1 MFPVEFSAGVSTNDS
16 ATGSL
21 ASNAASETVG
31 SAVASE
37 VEGVLAGCSMG
48 SSGLASAE
56 VSTGT
61 SAEGCG
67 SAGASLDSVTG
78 SSAEGFWAGNASATS
93 VVGFFS
99 LGSSIGFSGAAGSST
114 NCAGS
119 SGIDS
124 VGFLVISSV
133 EIASLFSSLDLA
145 GVLAAGLASWIFEW
159 TLVLGTTLFVAWVGL
174 DALGGLLKSAFSCV
188 LLAELAVGR
197 IMRARNPSST
207 GLELALLA
215 REPGRSLDDWLCG
228 DPRGVLRM
236 LEAVGVEERTLAPF
250 FKVDGLRDAVEVLA
264 DVAVPFDLA
273 AWVDAVAAA
282 GTRAGLVGDLV
293 AGLMVVFET
302 REAAVVLAVSR
313 AGVVEGRPGREGA
326 LVAVFT
332 DVRLGLE
339 ATVLV
344 GSLEV
349 AGLVAR

>member
-1 MFPVEFSAGVSTNDS
+1 
-16 ATGSL
+16 
-21 ASNAASETVG
+21 
-31 SAVASE
+31 
-37 VEGVLAGCSMG
+37 
-48 SSGLASAE
+48 
-56 VSTGT
+56 
-61 SAEGCG
+61 
-67 SAGASLDSVTG
+67 
-78 SSAEGFWAGNASATS
+78 
-93 VVGFFS
+93 
-99 LGSSIGFSGAAGSST
+99 
-114 NCAGS
+114 
-119 SGIDS
+119 
-124 VGFLVISSV
+124 
-133 EIASLFSSLDLA
+133 
-145 GVLAAGLASWIFEW
+145 
-159 TLVLGTTLFVAWVGL
+159 
-174 DALGGLLKSAFSCV
+174 
-188 LLAELAVGR
+188 
-197 IMRARNPSST
+197 
-207 GLELALLA
+207 
-215 REPGRSLDDWLCG
+215 
-228 DPRGVLRM
+228 M

>member
-99 LGSSIGFSGAAGSST
+99 LGSSIGFSGA
-114 NCAGS
+114 AGS